1 MQPNRASAT
10 SADPA
15 LTGFGTAR
23 HGMQPSP
30 ESVYKEENPEAG
42 KSVRAAWP
50 QLPSVEQ
57 ALTKNTS
64 RSPSEEP
71 EALIM
76 EDRQDHLPSI
86 YVISFRD
93 KRVLKLFM

>member
-1 MQPNRASAT
+1 MCLGHVGGSSLDRVRNGPPRNAAF
-10 SADPA
+10 
-15 LTGFGTAR
+15 TGIGLQT
-23 HGMQPSP
+23 
-30 ESVYKEENPEAG
+30 G
-42 KSVRAAWP
+42 KSGGREICASGMAAAPLRRTSPHEEHLP
-50 QLPSVEQ
+50 QFLGG
-57 ALTKNTS
+57 T
-64 RSPSEEP
+64 